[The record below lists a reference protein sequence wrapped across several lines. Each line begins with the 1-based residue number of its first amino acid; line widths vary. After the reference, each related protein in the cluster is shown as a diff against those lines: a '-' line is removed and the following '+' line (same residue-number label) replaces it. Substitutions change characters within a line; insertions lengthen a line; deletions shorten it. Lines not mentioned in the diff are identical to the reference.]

1 MNDNFKKKIM
11 MGEES
16 LQVVLEI
23 GQRVDLGIC
32 YIHIPVEVGSREC
45 KVRLLKHS
53 NFLFRTDKKEIDFFS
68 V

>member
-1 MNDNFKKKIM
+1 M
-11 MGEES
+11 MREKS

-23 GQRVDLGIC
+23 GRRVDLGIC
-32 YIHIPVEVGSREC
+32 YFHIPAEVGSREC

-53 NFLFRTDKKEIDFFS
+53 NFVFQTDTKKIDFFS

>member
-1 MNDNFKKKIM
+1 M
-11 MGEES
+11 MGEKS

-23 GQRVDLGIC
+23 GQRVDLGLC
-32 YIHIPVEVGSREC
+32 YFHIPVEVGSREW

-53 NFLFRTDKKEIDFFS
+53 NFLFQADPKKIDFFS

>member
-1 MNDNFKKKIM
+1 
-11 MGEES
+11 MGEKS

-23 GQRVDLGIC
+23 GQRVDLGLC
-32 YIHIPVEVGSREC
+32 YFHIPVEVGSREW

-53 NFLFRTDKKEIDFFS
+53 NFLFQADPKKIDFFS

>member
-1 MNDNFKKKIM
+1 MAILKRKKM

-32 YIHIPVEVGSREC
+32 YFHIPVEVGSREW

-53 NFLFRTDKKEIDFFS
+53 NFLFQADPKKIDFFS